1 MGQVAE
7 LEQMFLGNENKVSN
21 KTILLCHI
29 KACCVPDSLDK
40 ITIIDKWAFMQD
52 IMKWKGL
59 SGKFVVLWFESKC
72 QKGRHMHTSCY
83 ASLSSIDK
91 PLQAH
96 SDAS

>member
-72 QKGRHMHTSCY
+72 QKATTCILHVTHHYPAMTNRC
-83 ASLSSIDK
+83 K
-91 PLQAH
+91 P